1 MERDPHGCRDVTG
14 LPAGGNTQLRALV
27 EALFAQFPGGLPSV
41 AAVEGLPNLSLRY
54 HELEPVFIPCS
65 NRLRSFDL

>member
-54 HELEPVFIPCS
+54 HE
-65 NRLRSFDL
+65 